1 MDIKNIKLQI
11 LNTNIIYHN
20 NIELLNKYYFK
31 LNNKLIDIS
40 KNINYNI
47 YFPIVN
53 VNKIQYFIISDNHNI
68 VNNIINH
75 EGISYNLLKGI
86 NDIANDNYSI
96 ILNENNLCINYNFT
110 IIDNTKNYTY
120 YIYEYDINT
129 KENIFI
135 TSNKLNI
142 KKELVYDIIYYN
154 ISDNVYYLKT
164 PSNYLQITNFISQK
178 QIIILNKDY
187 DYLLR
192 IIDNISSD
200 NYEFKIYKDNINYLY
215 SIYDNNN
222 LNYINL
228 DNIETNFLFKIND
241 INGSLIVKS
250 NYNNKLVYTDY
261 NLNILKINH
270 KISYNIL
277 NYVQKKYINY
287 LNNKINYLDY
297 KNNNEILLINNIYNK
312 ITIIINSD
320 NLEIGTNFEILLLKN
335 LDLLLIE
342 FDDNNKEE
350 TEINILNGVLDV
362 YDINN
367 NNNNN
372 NKKTINFI
380 DTTQKVIIKNSSLLK
395 YSFIKL
401 NCIDKINNKFVFTIN
416 SLLLNNS
423 NNIKNIFI

>member
-164 PSNYLQITNFISQK
+164 PSNYLQITNFIGQK
-178 QIIILNKDY
+178 QIIILNKEY

-228 DNIETNFLFKIND
+228 NNIETNFLFKIND
-241 INGSLIVKS
+241 INGSLIIKS

-372 NKKTINFI
+372 KKTINFI

-423 NNIKNIFI
+423 NNINNIFI

>member
-75 EGISYNLLKGI
+75 EGVSYNLLKGI

-372 NKKTINFI
+372 NKTINFI

-423 NNIKNIFI
+423 NNINNIFI